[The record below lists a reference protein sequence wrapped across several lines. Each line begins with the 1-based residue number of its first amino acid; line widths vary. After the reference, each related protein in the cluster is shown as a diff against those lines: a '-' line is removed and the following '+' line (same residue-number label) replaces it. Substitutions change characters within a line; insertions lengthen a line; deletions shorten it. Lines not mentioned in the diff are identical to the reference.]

1 MMIALRGMKGETQSL
16 YDGLIC
22 KLLLATKPGN
32 PLFILHY
39 LLNLMDLRIIL
50 TNWKA
55 ASGLLGSFSISQQSD
70 EFSFAIRPLA
80 PTITPNMIRN
90 ATALILSL
98 FFLTSPNAGAQNGS
112 SSLYRSVLR
121 IEVATQ
127 TPDYETPWNS
137 GRFGG
142 GIGTG
147 FLIGKNR
154 ILTNAHV
161 VSNQQRIL
169 ITVHGSPEKY
179 PAKVEFV
186 AHDCDLA
193 LLSLEDDSDFA
204 DFPIFS
210 LGEIPVLESQ
220 VTVIGYPVGGDRLSV
235 TKGIVSRIDF
245 QPYSHS
251 RSDSH
256 LVVQIDAAINPGNSG
271 GPVLQDGKVV
281 GVAFQ
286 GLREADNTGYI
297 IPTPVVRRF
306 LKDVEDG
313 SYDHYTELGISE
325 FPLHNPAMRK
335 ALGLQDNAQGVLI
348 TNVVPTSSADGI
360 LKSGDILISLDGN
373 PVDSDGQVLFDGE
386 KVNLNEVVERKYTGD
401 TVKVRFLRDGSWNDV
416 EIILKP
422 LPPSRLYSVQYEKK
436 PRYVVFAGLVFQPL
450 DTNLFATSKFTD
462 ITVRRLYTDYVSKG
476 IFQTKKD
483 IVILTQIE
491 PDPVTSQIDNFTGL
505 AVEKINGIPVTDLSH
520 AHELLHGEN
529 PPEFH
534 VIELYGAQRP
544 IIIPSAKVADANE
557 RVQANY
563 GISKLANLED

>member
-1 MMIALRGMKGETQSL
+1 MIRQTLVLT
-16 YDGLIC
+16 
-22 KLLLATKPGN
+22 LLL
-32 PLFILHY
+32 I
-39 LLNLMDLRIIL
+39 
-50 TNWKA
+50 
-55 ASGLLGSFSISQQSD
+55 GSIFSRT
-70 EFSFAIRPLA
+70 F
-80 PTITPNMIRN
+80 
-90 ATALILSL
+90 
-98 FFLTSPNAGAQNGS
+98 AQNGS
-112 SSLYRSVLR
+112 SALYRSVLR

-127 TPDYETPWNS
+127 TPDYQTPWNS

-147 FLIGKNR
+147 FLIGENK

-179 PAKVEFV
+179 PAKVEFI

-193 LLSLEDDSDFA
+193 LLSLDDFSDFE

-210 LGEIPVLESQ
+210 FGDVPVLESQ

-286 GLREADNTGYI
+286 GLRQADNTGYI
-297 IPTPVVRRF
+297 IPTPVVKRF
-306 LKDVEDG
+306 LKDIEDG
-313 SYDHYTELGISE
+313 EYDHYAELGINH

-335 ALGLQDNAQGVLI
+335 ALGLPNDGQGVLI
-348 TNVVPTSSADGI
+348 NNVVPTSSVDGV
-360 LKSGDILISLDGN
+360 LKNGDILMSLDGN
-373 PVDSDGQVLFDGE
+373 PVDSDGQVLMDGE
-386 KVNLNEVVERKYTGD
+386 KVNLNEIVERKFAD
-401 TVKVRFLRDGSWNDV
+401 DKVAIRFRRDGSWNDV
-416 EIILKP
+416 EVILKP
-422 LPPSRLYSVQYEKK
+422 LPPSRMYSVKYESD
-436 PRYVVFAGLVFQPL
+436 PRYIVFAGLVFQPL
-450 DTNLFATSKFTD
+450 DTNLFATSKFKD
-462 ITVRRLYTDYVSKG
+462 VTVRRLYTDYVSKG
-476 IFQTKKD
+476 IFQEKED
-483 IVILTQIE
+483 IVMLTQIQ
-491 PDPVTSQIDNFTGL
+491 PDPVTSQMDNFTGL
-505 AVEKINGIPVTDLSH
+505 AVEKINGLPVRSLDQ
-520 AHELLHGEN
+520 AYELLYQEN

-534 VIELYGAQRP
+534 TIELYGANRP
-544 IIIPSAKVADANE
+544 LIIPSAKVEEANS

-563 GISKLANLED
+563 GISNLKNLEE